1 METQGGIERRKFPR
15 IPVMMQVN
23 YTNGEDFLVDYST
36 NLGPRGIFINTV
48 RSFDAGEKV
57 HIKFH
62 LPGDDRPIR
71 VLGQVC
77 WARRRDAN
85 PGSVVLPGIGI
96 EFLHATEEAREAV
109 AHFVERFLVEPTK
122 APAPGIED
130 WNVED
135 WRKINDLYDG
145 DRA

>member
-1 METQGGIERRKFPR
+1 METRRGIERRRHPR

-36 NLGPRGIFINTV
+36 NLGPRGIFINTT
-48 RSFDAGEKV
+48 RAIGQGEKIHV
-57 HIKFH
+57 KFL
-62 LPGDDRPIR
+62 LPGDERPIR

-77 WARRRDAN
+77 WIRRRGDDPA
-85 PGSVVLPGIGI
+85 GVVVPGIGV
-96 EFLHATEEAREAV
+96 EFLHATDEAREAV
-109 AHFVERFLVEPTK
+109 AHFVDRFLVEPAG

-130 WNVED
+130 WQPED
-135 WRKINDLYDG
+135 WHKIHELYEG